1 MKRSLAPE
9 QMDAADLPEAVYARV
24 LADLDR
30 VNRVTLAARP
40 TLRFLDRA
48 VTGPFRLLDV
58 GYGAALLAGLLSF
71 VSPCVL
77 PIVPPYLAYLAGLSF
92 DQVRERGTEPAV
104 ARQIMLASLA
114 FVAGFTTVFVALGAT
129 ASLVG
134 QVIAQWFDVL
144 SVVAGIIIIIMGLH
158 FLGVFRLSLLYREAR
173 VNVAQKPAGPLGAYV
188 IGLAFAFGW
197 TPCVGPVLAAILF
210 VAGSQDTAL
219 RGAGLL
225 ATYSIGIGVP
235 FLLAAAFATRFLA
248 FAARMRRHMATVEKI
263 MGGALVFTGILFV
276 TGQMATISYWLLETF
291 PVFATI
297 G

>member
-1 MKRSLAPE
+1 M
-9 QMDAADLPEAVYARV
+9 
-24 LADLDR
+24 
-30 VNRVTLAARP
+30 
-40 TLRFLDRA
+40 
-48 VTGPFRLLDV
+48 LDV

-144 SVVAGIIIIIMGLH
+144 SVVAGVIIIIMGLH